1 MNETPPRLPPGQPR
15 QEKHNPAWGRAQRA
29 WRRTVLPAL
38 LLCVAAM
45 PAVPL
50 LLEGWKTAFCLPLP
64 ALAGWARCCAF
75 CAV

>member
-1 MNETPPRLPPGQPR
+1 MNETPPRLPPEEPR
-15 QEKHNPAWGRAQRA
+15 QEEHNPAWGRAQRA

-38 LLCVAAM
+38 LLCVA
-45 PAVPL
+45 PCRCFWRG
-50 LLEGWKTAFCLPLP
+50 GWKTAFCLPLP